1 LSGVEAVDTPRVSA
15 GALLPGPQ
23 ALWIISRG
31 LCRCAS
37 IELPP
42 VARRKQIAAAGLQL
56 RQLSPFAA
64 TGAYL
69 VASKTRATVW
79 YWDNAEV
86 ERAAA
91 SQGLKAEDLWVV
103 PETLMYSPAVDGL
116 RLVACA
122 DGVEAQRWEGG
133 MIVASQWWSHQPG
146 PAEWSLF
153 VRQIGPAAA
162 DVSRTVPPA
171 LQHPAR
177 LRLPWATNALPGGR
191 GAARRDVER
200 SAHALLG
207 TALLLWSS
215 WLGGAWLKLE
225 WEARRVAAEHER
237 LTRQAAPV
245 MEARRAALDDARV
258 VEAIA
263 AVAKHPDPRLVLA
276 DLAEALPADGLTV
289 AELEL
294 RDGALRARLTASTAH
309 PPISDLVERING
321 SRWLA
326 DAKASTE
333 SGGRVVNVTAAVRAK
348 PPVAP

>member
-1 LSGVEAVDTPRVSA
+1 MA
-15 GALLPGPQ
+15 Q
-23 ALWIISRG
+23 
-31 LCRCAS
+31 
-37 IELPP
+37 
-42 VARRKQIAAAGLQL
+42 RKQVAAAELQL
-56 RQLSPFAA
+56 RQLSPFAE

-91 SQGLKAEDLWVV
+91 SQGLNTEDLWVV
-103 PETLMYSPAVDGL
+103 PETLMYSPAIDGL

-133 MIVASQWWSHQPG
+133 VIVASQWWPHEPS

-153 VRQIGPAAA
+153 ARQLGPAAA

-171 LQHPAR
+171 VQHPPR
-177 LRLPWATNALPGGR
+177 LRVPWATNALPGGP
-191 GAARRDVER
+191 GAARRDVEKG
-200 SAHALLG
+200 AYALLG
-207 TALLLWSS
+207 TALLLWSG

-225 WEARRVAAEHER
+225 WEARRVAAEYER
-237 LTRQAAPV
+237 LTREAAPV

-258 VEAIA
+258 VEAIS
-263 AVAKHPDPRLVLA
+263 AVAKYPDPRLVLA

-294 RDGALRARLTASTAH
+294 RDGVLRARLSASAPH
-309 PPISDLVERING
+309 PPISNLVERLNG
-321 SRWLA
+321 SSWLVN
-326 DAKASTE
+326 AKASTE
-333 SGGRVVNVTAAVRAK
+333 SGGRVVNVTANVRAK
-348 PPVAP
+348 PPTAP